1 MPGSL
6 RQLIGPSTAL
16 REQKAM
22 KMAIPAIIPAIK
34 RAINLRP
41 FLWLIVH
48 EMLGHYSHYI
58 TKLIGILPI

>member
-1 MPGSL
+1 MPPAVQGL
-6 RQLIGPSTAL
+6 LPLTL

-48 EMLGHYSHYI
+48 EMLGHYSHYL
-58 TKLIGILPI
+58 TNRLKDQVSS